1 MPIRP
6 AAHSNPNDKEATA
19 DVVAALILMAWAEM
33 RQYRDVDRGTLKDIW
48 QEIKD
53 KLWPPP

>member
-6 AAHSNPNDKEATA
+6 ARSNPDDKEATA
-19 DVVAALILMAWAEM
+19 NVVAALILVAWAEL
-33 RQYRDVDRGTLKDIW
+33 RQYRDVDKGTLTSLW

-53 KLWPPP
+53 KLPP